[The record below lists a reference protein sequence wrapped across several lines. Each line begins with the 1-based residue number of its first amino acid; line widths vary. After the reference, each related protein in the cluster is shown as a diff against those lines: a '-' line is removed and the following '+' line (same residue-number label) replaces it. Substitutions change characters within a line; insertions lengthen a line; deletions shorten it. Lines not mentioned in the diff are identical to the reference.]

1 MFRGW
6 LILVKESDKCSRLND
21 KYQILLGKVDFE
33 GTDQYYLLDS
43 QSRKYQIK
51 VKLSEGPNL
60 RKYRKFTKLDK
71 SIVILA

>member
-1 MFRGW
+1 M
-6 LILVKESDKCSRLND
+6 
-21 KYQILLGKVDFE
+21 LLGKVDFE

-71 SIVILA
+71 SIAILA